1 MTRMV
6 DELLEQV
13 VRLQVSLLACRER
26 MLAGTDDEAL
36 HDLRIAIRRLRSLLR
51 PMRGVDACETLE
63 NSAAE
68 VGRLSSPLR
77 DQEVLVAYLR
87 EQGVTTGLAE
97 REQRVQAGYAR
108 LLANPS
114 LRSLF
119 VALDE
124 WPARWFR
131 ADAEGHLGK
140 LRARVRKRLRKQQR
154 RLVEALDDPAHDRH
168 RLRLLIK
175 RVRYGEDAYAAE
187 SGLAKPVRAQLKKA
201 QSALGEWHDTIQWL
215 GRAEVE
221 ADLAPCVAEWRAA
234 SARAQVR
241 ADEVLLTLREQLRD

>member
-26 MLAGTDDEAL
+26 MRAGTDDEAL

-51 PMRGVDACETLE
+51 PMRGVPACEALE

-77 DQEVLVAYLR
+77 DQEVLLAYLR
-87 EQGVTTGLAE
+87 KQGVTTGLAE
-97 REQRVQAGYAR
+97 RQQRVQTGYER
-108 LLANPS
+108 LLASSS
-114 LRSLF
+114 LRALF
-119 VALDE
+119 VALDD

-131 ADAEGHLGK
+131 ADAEGELKK
-140 LRARVRKRLRKQQR
+140 LRSRVRRRLRKQQR
-154 RLVEALDDPAHDRH
+154 RLLEALDDPAHDRH

-175 RVRYGEDAYAAE
+175 RVRYGADAYSAE
-187 SGLAKPVRAQLKKA
+187 STLSKPARTALKKA

-221 ADLAPCVAEWRAA
+221 ADLAPCVDTWRAA
-234 SARAQVR
+234 SLRAQAR
-241 ADEVLLTLREQLRD
+241 ADEVLQTLRGHLQD